1 VQLLCDVTI
10 LIDENRASAIR
21 KIFELFLQGTPIKQ
35 IGRLVRPLGYKATGN
50 SSIQRVLENPTYG
63 GLVKVPAY
71 YDEVAK
77 TVKGIHEGLVSEDI
91 WWKTQALLNASK
103 RRQVKVKYN
112 EDVPLRGALK
122 CHCGRTLTAGNSKGK
137 KSYVWYYRCH
147 AHNENLNAKKLHN
160 KFDALL
166 RELNFSAVHIKYLEE
181 KVLEKIKNSLAD
193 QDRLI
198 NQKQNE
204 LRSVLQKRESIEE
217 KFLNNYIDKTTY
229 EKWHYRMSSEKAI
242 LEGDLRDLKKPLQ
255 ESWNFY
261 RENLS
266 KLEDLHYIFHKA
278 QIHQKHSFIHTVFNN
293 SLSYGDGIYRTPY
306 LLPIFNSKVLALKE
320 KKLLE
325 VEQLLAKNEDLME
338 CSGIGS

>member
-1 VQLLCDVTI
+1 L
-10 LIDENRASAIR
+10 
-21 KIFELFLQGTPIKQ
+21 
-35 IGRLVRPLGYKATGN
+35 
-50 SSIQRVLENPTYG
+50 
-63 GLVKVPAY
+63 
-71 YDEVAK
+71 
-77 TVKGIHEGLVSEDI
+77 
-91 WWKTQALLNASK
+91 
-103 RRQVKVKYN
+103 
-112 EDVPLRGALK
+112 
-122 CHCGRTLTAGNSKGK
+122 
-137 KSYVWYYRCH
+137 
-147 AHNENLNAKKLHN
+147 
-160 KFDALL
+160 
-166 RELNFSAVHIKYLEE
+166 
-181 KVLEKIKNSLAD
+181 
-193 QDRLI
+193 
-198 NQKQNE
+198 
-204 LRSVLQKRESIEE
+204 EE

-325 VEQLLAKNEDLME
+325 VEQL
-338 CSGIGS
+338 